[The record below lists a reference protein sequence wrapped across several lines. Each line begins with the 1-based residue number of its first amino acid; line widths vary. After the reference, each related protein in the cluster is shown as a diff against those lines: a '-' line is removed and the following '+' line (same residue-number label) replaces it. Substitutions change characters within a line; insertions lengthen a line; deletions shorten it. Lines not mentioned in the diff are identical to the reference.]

1 MMKVIFMGT
10 PDFAVP
16 TLEKI
21 IEAGHN
27 VVAVV
32 TQPDKPKNRGMQMQE
47 SPVKEVAKKHN
58 IPVYQPEKV
67 RKDRAFIDMLKEL
80 NADVSVVV
88 AFGQI
93 LPKEVLETPKY
104 GSVNVHGSLLP
115 KYRGAAP
122 IQWSVINGETVT
134 GITTMYMDEGLDT
147 GDMIFKEET
156 KIGDEET
163 AGELYEKLKVMGAN
177 LLVKTLD
184 AIEKGEAPRE
194 KQTGESSYA
203 HMLTKETGI
212 IDWTKSSREIDCL
225 VRGVNPWPS
234 ASAEISGKKFKV
246 HKVAISDK
254 NGAPGEIICAD
265 NKNGLIIGTGD
276 GAIELLE
283 IQPENKKKMSAK
295 DYLRGNSLL

>member
-1 MMKVIFMGT
+1 MKVIFMGT

-47 SPVKEVAKKHN
+47 SPVKEVAKQYN
-58 IPVYQPEKV
+58 IPVFQPEKV
-67 RKDRAFIDMLKEL
+67 RRDREFIDKLKEL

-104 GSVNVHGSLLP
+104 GSINVHGSLLP

-122 IQWSVINGETVT
+122 IQWAVINGETTT
-134 GITTMYMDEGLDT
+134 GVTTMYMDEGLDT
-147 GDMIFKEET
+147 GDMIFKEKTE
-156 KIGDEET
+156 IGKEET
-163 AGELYEKLKVMGAN
+163 YGELYERLKVMGAN
-177 LLVKTLD
+177 LLIKTLD
-184 AIEKGEAPRE
+184 AIEKGNAPRE
-194 KQTGESSYA
+194 KQIGESTYA
-203 HMLTKETGI
+203 HMLTKETGT
-212 IDWTKSSREIDCL
+212 IDWNKTSKEIDCL

-234 ASAEISGKKFKV
+234 AYAEIVGKKFKV
-246 HKVAISDK
+246 HKVAVS
-254 NGAPGEIICAD
+254 NERGTPGNIIYAD
-265 NKNGLIIGTGD
+265 NKKGLVIGTGD

-283 IQPENKKKMSAK
+283 IQPENKKRMSAK
-295 DYLRGNSLL
+295 DYLRGNTLL

>member
-1 MMKVIFMGT
+1 MKVIFMGT

-27 VVAVV
+27 VIAVV

-58 IPVYQPEKV
+58 IPVFQPEKV
-67 RKDRAFIDMLKEL
+67 RRDKEFIDKLKEL
-80 NADVSVVV
+80 NADVSVIV

-93 LPKEVLETPKY
+93 LPKEVLEAPKY
-104 GSVNVHGSLLP
+104 GSINVHGSLLP

-122 IQWSVINGETVT
+122 IQWAVINGETTT
-134 GITTMYMDEGLDT
+134 GVTTMYMDEGLDT

-156 KIGDEET
+156 EIGKEET
-163 AGELYEKLKVMGAN
+163 AGELYERLKVMGAN

-184 AIEKGEAPRE
+184 AIEKGNAPRE
-194 KQTGESSYA
+194 KQIGESTYA
-203 HMLTKETGI
+203 HMLTKETGV
-212 IDWTKSSREIDCL
+212 IDWNKTSKEIDCL

-234 ASAEISGKKFKV
+234 AYTEIAGKKFKV
-246 HKVAISDK
+246 HKVAISDEK
-254 NGAPGEIICAD
+254 GIPGNIIYAD
-265 NKNGLIIGTGD
+265 NKKGLVIGTGD

-283 IQPENKKKMSAK
+283 IQPENKKRMSAK
-295 DYLRGNSLL
+295 DYLRGNTLL